1 MISYD
6 NWIPFIDPQN
16 NVMHRIRGFGGKIAK
31 HMFFIILGHFWL
43 HMSGYQGHRVDIWS
57 HACKGHHN

>member
-16 NVMHRIRGFGGKIAK
+16 NVMRGIRGFGGKIAK
-31 HMFFIILGHFWL
+31 NMFFDNFGPFLVKYEWL
-43 HMSGYQGHRVDIWS
+43 SRP
-57 HACKGHHN
+57 